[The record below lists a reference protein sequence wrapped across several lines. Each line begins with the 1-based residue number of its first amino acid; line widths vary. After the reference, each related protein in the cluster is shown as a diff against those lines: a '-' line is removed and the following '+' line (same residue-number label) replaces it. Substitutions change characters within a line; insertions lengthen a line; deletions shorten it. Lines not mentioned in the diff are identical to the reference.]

1 MSEHKQI
8 VKETLQTFLDTFAG
22 TDGGI
27 SFIQFRTLLET
38 LADQADNGDY
48 GSADIID
55 RVAKVAALIEYSKG
69 K

>member
-1 MSEHKQI
+1 MSNKQI
-8 VKETLQTFLDTFAG
+8 VKETLQTFLDTFGG

-27 SFIQFRTLLET
+27 SFIQFRALMET
-38 LADQADNGDY
+38 LAEQADDGDL

-55 RVAKVAALIEYSKG
+55 RVAKVAALIKYSEG